1 MCILCIKGGTTLR
14 DARNT
19 HITNTPDT
27 YFLQHDGLHNRAP
40 PRAQSCFGAR
50 PRLNSTTRTHF
61 HRARSDNFGNGLSL
75 RATRWPRLHFRIGH
89 FEAAEGAPSPPR
101 STPLKDRSSFDEKL
115 APQHLYHGTEQ
126 ATTVLREG
134 SRPRVL
140 ATTQPRRNRRQQ
152 NLKMGE
158 GRRTR
163 RRAPALCGGGGA
175 ATPWPVGISG
185 GHARDPSRRRFRPV
199 CPYGA
204 GRGLPRPADALSTW
218 PMGDAAPLGV
228 GGHALCAGSA
238 TGGSPMPSSG
248 RR

>member
-1 MCILCIKGGTTLR
+1 MLKTGLPGRTR
-14 DARNT
+14 SASR
-19 HITNTPDT
+19 PDPPC
-27 YFLQHDGLHNRAP
+27 QKRSARAP
-40 PRAQSCFGAR
+40 NDFPLGRHPKPSAGEAIPGKCPKRGFLSR
-50 PRLNSTTRTHF
+50 PRTRSASRPSTC
-61 HRARSDNFGNGLSL
+61 
-75 RATRWPRLHFRIGH
+75 
-89 FEAAEGAPSPPR
+89 
-101 STPLKDRSSFDEKL
+101 
-115 APQHLYHGTEQ
+115 LYHGTEQ
-126 ATTVLREG
+126 ATTVVREG
-134 SRPRVL
+134 SRPLVL

-152 NLKMGE
+152 NFKMGK

-163 RRAPALCGGGGA
+163 RRAPGLCGGGGA

-218 PMGDAAPLGV
+218 PMGDAAPLSV

-238 TGGSPMPSSG
+238 SGGSPMPSSG